1 MLNKITKLKDNLQWK
16 LLFILST
23 GYMGAFINIQ
33 GIQALMPFIQDDF
46 GISRTEAGLYSTFLF
61 LSATVVAIFSGNIVD
76 KIGSK
81 KTLLFGIFS
90 IGFLMLAHTVSP
102 IYSIILILAFI
113 TGIGFSIITPA
124 VNKSIMDEV
133 TPENR
138 GISMGIMHS
147 GSGIGGFAGAALLP
161 ILAGTLGW
169 RGAILI
175 SSLLTI
181 ILGFYVKKAYNPDK
195 SLANNNDNPD
205 SNFKDNILSLLKNK
219 QLMLACSLGL
229 IFGLAVGSIPAH
241 YTLFLTT
248 DLGYSSALAG
258 FALGIVQIGG
268 IIGRTLWGWISDSI
282 FNGNRTISF
291 ILIMFIIVLLNLS
304 YGLFGEF
311 LASSRLIILT
321 ISFMLGLTAFGW
333 SGLYFTVVG
342 ERVRPDQTGIASGLS
357 LIFLRTGVVV
367 GPPLFGLLADH
378 YDHYHN
384 SWLVLAGLVFVSGA
398 IYYYLQNKED
408 KKNSRPYTGPNV

>member
-1 MLNKITKLKDNLQWK
+1 MLNKIDELKNDLQWK

-61 LSATVVAIFSGNIVD
+61 LSATGVAIFSGNIVD

-102 IYSIILILAFI
+102 VYSIILILAFI

-133 TPENR
+133 KPENR
-138 GISMGIMHS
+138 GLSMGLMHS
-147 GSGIGGFAGAALLP
+147 GSGIGGFAGATLLP
-161 ILAGTLGW
+161 ILAISIGW

-181 ILGFYVKKAYNPDK
+181 ALGIFVKKAYNPDT
-195 SLANNNDNPD
+195 SLNNNNDNSD
-205 SNFKDNILSLLKNK
+205 TSFKDNILELLKNK
-219 QLMLACSLGL
+219 QLILTCSLGL

-248 DLGYSSALAG
+248 DLGYSSSLAG
-258 FALGIVQIGG
+258 FALGVVQIGG
-268 IIGRTLWGWISDSI
+268 IFGRTFWGWVSDSI
-282 FNGNRTISF
+282 FKGDRTISF
-291 ILIMFIIVLLNLS
+291 ILIMLMIILLNLS
-304 YGLFGEF
+304 YGFFGNL
-311 LASSRLIILT
+311 LASSQFIILA
-321 ISFMLGLTAFGW
+321 ISFLLGLTAFGW

-342 ERVRPDQTGIASGLS
+342 ERVRPEQTGIASGLS

-367 GPPLFGLLADH
+367 GPPLFGLLADQ

-384 SWLVLAGLVFVSGA
+384 SWIFLAGLVFFSGA
-398 IYYYLQNKED
+398 IYYYLQNKEN
-408 KKNSRPYTGPNV
+408 KKA

>member
-1 MLNKITKLKDNLQWK
+1 MLNKITELKNNLQWK

-61 LSATVVAIFSGNIVD
+61 LSATAVAIFSGNIVD

-81 KTLLFGIFS
+81 KTLLFGVFS
-90 IGFLMLAHTVSP
+90 IGFLMLANTLAPV
-102 IYSIILILAFI
+102 YSIILILAFI

-133 TPENR
+133 SPENR
-138 GISMGIMHS
+138 GISMGLMHS
-147 GSGIGGFAGAALLP
+147 GSGIGGFAGATLLP
-161 ILAGTLGW
+161 ILAGSLGW

-181 ILGFYVKKAYNPDK
+181 ALGIFIKKAYNPDK
-195 SLANNNDNPD
+195 NLANNNDD
-205 SNFKDNILSLLKNK
+205 SDTNFKDNILDLLKNR

-268 IIGRTLWGWISDSI
+268 IVGRTFWGWVSDSI
-282 FNGNRTISF
+282 FKGDRTISF
-291 ILIMFIIVLLNLS
+291 LLIMFAIILLNLS
-304 YGLFGEF
+304 YGLLGEF
-311 LASSRLIILT
+311 LASSSFIILII
-321 ISFMLGLTAFGW
+321 SFLLGLTAFGW

-342 ERVRPDQTGIASGLS
+342 ERARPEQTGIASGLS
-357 LIFLRTGVVV
+357 LVFLRTGVVV

-384 SWLVLAGLVFVSGA
+384 SWLVLAGIVFVSGT
-398 IYYYLQNKED
+398 IYYYLQSKED
-408 KKNSRPYTGPNV
+408 KKRP

>member
-1 MLNKITKLKDNLQWK
+1 MLEKVSKLKDNLQWK

-23 GYMGAFINIQ
+23 GYIGAFINIQ

-61 LSATVVAIFSGNIVD
+61 LSATVVAVFSGNIVD

-90 IGFLMLAHTVSP
+90 IGFLMLAHIISP
-102 IYSIILILAFI
+102 VYSIILILAFI

-133 TPENR
+133 SPENR
-138 GISMGIMHS
+138 GVSMGLMHS
-147 GSGIGGFAGAALLP
+147 GSGIGGFAGATLLP
-161 ILAGTLGW
+161 ILAGNLGW
-169 RGAILI
+169 RGAILV

-181 ILGFYVKKAYNPDK
+181 ILGIYVKKAYNPDK
-195 SLANNNDNPD
+195 ALANNNDD
-205 SNFKDNILSLLKNK
+205 SNNNFKDNIIDLLKNK
-219 QLMLACSLGL
+219 QLILACSLGL

-268 IIGRTLWGWISDSI
+268 IFGRTFWGWVSDSI
-282 FNGNRTISF
+282 FKGDRTISF
-291 ILIMFIIVLLNLS
+291 ILIMIAIILLNLI
-304 YGLFGEF
+304 YGLAGDF
-311 LASSRLIILT
+311 LASSNLIILI
-321 ISFMLGLTAFGW
+321 ISFLLGLTAFGW

-342 ERVRPDQTGIASGLS
+342 ERVRPEQTGIASGLS
-357 LIFLRTGVVV
+357 LVFLRTGVVV

-384 SWLVLAGLVFVSGA
+384 SWLILAGLIFITGI
-398 IYYYLQNKED
+398 IYYYLQTKED
-408 KKNSRPYTGPNV
+408 KKSPGHN

>member
-1 MLNKITKLKDNLQWK
+1 MLNKIDELKNDLQWK

-33 GIQALMPFIQDDF
+33 GIQALMPFIQDNF

-61 LSATVVAIFSGNIVD
+61 LSATGVAIFSGNIVD

-102 IYSIILILAFI
+102 VYSIILILAFI

-133 TPENR
+133 KPENR
-138 GISMGIMHS
+138 GLSMGLMHS
-147 GSGIGGFAGAALLP
+147 GSGIGGFAGATLLP
-161 ILAGTLGW
+161 ILAISIGW
-169 RGAILI
+169 RGSILI

-181 ILGFYVKKAYNPDK
+181 ALGIFVKKTYNPNT
-195 SLANNNDNPD
+195 SLNNNNDNSD
-205 SNFKDNILSLLKNK
+205 ASFKDNILELLKNK
-219 QLMLACSLGL
+219 QLILTCSLGL

-248 DLGYSSALAG
+248 DLGYSSSLAG

-268 IIGRTLWGWISDSI
+268 IFGRTFWGWVSDSI
-282 FNGNRTISF
+282 FKGDRTISF
-291 ILIMFIIVLLNLS
+291 ILIMLIIILLNLS
-304 YGLFGEF
+304 YGFFGDM
-311 LASSRLIILT
+311 LASSQLIILA
-321 ISFMLGLTAFGW
+321 ISFLLGLTAFGW

-342 ERVRPDQTGIASGLS
+342 ERVRSEQTGIASGLS

-367 GPPLFGLLADH
+367 GPPLFGLLADQ

-384 SWLVLAGLVFVSGA
+384 SWIFLAGLVFVSGA
-398 IYYYLQNKED
+398 IYYYLQNKEN
-408 KKNSRPYTGPNV
+408 KKPDHKRPGK

>member
-1 MLNKITKLKDNLQWK
+1 MLNKIDELKNDLQWK

-61 LSATVVAIFSGNIVD
+61 LSATGVAIFSGNIVD

-102 IYSIILILAFI
+102 VYSIILILAFI

-133 TPENR
+133 KPENR
-138 GISMGIMHS
+138 GLSMGLMHS
-147 GSGIGGFAGAALLP
+147 GSGIGGFAGATLLP
-161 ILAGTLGW
+161 ILAINIGW

-181 ILGFYVKKAYNPDK
+181 ALGIFVKKAYNPDT
-195 SLANNNDNPD
+195 SLNNSDDNSD
-205 SNFKDNILSLLKNK
+205 ASFKDNILELLKNK
-219 QLMLACSLGL
+219 QLILTCSLGL

-248 DLGYSSALAG
+248 DLGYSSSLAG
-258 FALGIVQIGG
+258 FALGVVQIGG
-268 IIGRTLWGWISDSI
+268 IFGRTFWGWVSDSI
-282 FNGNRTISF
+282 FKGDRTISF
-291 ILIMFIIVLLNLS
+291 ILIMLIIILLNLS
-304 YGLFGEF
+304 YGFFGNL
-311 LASSRLIILT
+311 LASSQFIILA
-321 ISFMLGLTAFGW
+321 ISFLLGLTAFGW

-342 ERVRPDQTGIASGLS
+342 ERVRPEQTGIASGLS

-367 GPPLFGLLADH
+367 GPPLFGLLADQ

-384 SWLVLAGLVFVSGA
+384 SWIFLAGLVFFSGA
-398 IYYYLQNKED
+398 IYYYLQNKEN
-408 KKNSRPYTGPNV
+408 KKA

>member
-1 MLNKITKLKDNLQWK
+1 MLEKITDLKDNLQWK

-61 LSATVVAIFSGNIVD
+61 ISATGVAIFSGNIVD

-102 IYSIILILAFI
+102 VYSIILILAFI

-133 TPENR
+133 DPEKR
-138 GISMGIMHS
+138 GVSMGLMHS
-147 GSGIGGFAGAALLP
+147 GSGIGGFAGATLLP
-161 ILAGTLGW
+161 IIAGTLGW
-169 RGAILI
+169 RGALLI

-181 ILGFYVKKAYNPDK
+181 ILGIYVKKAYNPDK
-195 SLANNNDNPD
+195 SLANNNDD
-205 SNFKDNILSLLKNK
+205 SDINFKDNILNLLKNR

-268 IIGRTLWGWISDSI
+268 IFGRTFWGWVSDSI
-282 FNGNRTISF
+282 FKGNRTISF
-291 ILIMFIIVLLNLS
+291 ILIMTAIIILNFI
-304 YGLFGEF
+304 YGISGEF
-311 LASSRLIILT
+311 LANNNFIILT
-321 ISFMLGLTAFGW
+321 ISFLLGLTALGW

-342 ERVRPDQTGIASGLS
+342 ERSTPEQTGIASGLS
-357 LIFLRTGVVV
+357 LVFLRTGVVV
-367 GPPLFGLLADH
+367 GPPFFGLLADQ
-378 YDHYHN
+378 YDHYHY
-384 SWLVLAGLVFVSGA
+384 SWLALAGLIFIAGI
-398 IYYYLQNKED
+398 IYYYLQNKEN
-408 KKNSRPYTGPNV
+408 KKIA

>member
-1 MLNKITKLKDNLQWK
+1 MLNKITELKDNLQWK

-61 LSATVVAIFSGNIVD
+61 LSATAVAVFSGNIVD

-81 KTLLFGIFS
+81 KTLLFGVFS
-90 IGFLMLAHTVSP
+90 IGFLMLANTISP
-102 IYSIILILAFI
+102 VYSIILILAFI

-133 TPENR
+133 SPENR
-138 GISMGIMHS
+138 GISMGLMHS
-147 GSGIGGFAGAALLP
+147 GSGIGGFAGATLLP
-161 ILAGTLGW
+161 ILAGSLGW

-181 ILGFYVKKAYNPDK
+181 FLGIFIKKAYHPEQI
-195 SLANNNDNPD
+195 LTNNNDNSD
-205 SNFKDNILSLLKNK
+205 TNFKDNILGLLKNK

-241 YTLFLTT
+241 YTLFLTS

-268 IIGRTLWGWISDSI
+268 IVGRTFWGWVSDSI
-282 FNGNRTISF
+282 FKGDRTISF
-291 ILIMFIIVLLNLS
+291 ILIMIIIILLNLC
-304 YGLFGEF
+304 YGLFGDF
-311 LASSRLIILT
+311 LASSIFIILT
-321 ISFMLGLTAFGW
+321 ISFLLGLTAFGW

-342 ERVRPDQTGIASGLS
+342 ERASPEQTGIASGLS
-357 LIFLRTGVVV
+357 LVFLRTGVVV

-384 SWLVLAGLVFVSGA
+384 SWLVLAGIIFVSGT
-398 IYYYLQNKED
+398 IYYYLQNQED
-408 KKNSRPYTGPNV
+408 KKAPGHD

>member
-1 MLNKITKLKDNLQWK
+1 MLEKIIDLKDNLQWK

-61 LSATVVAIFSGNIVD
+61 ISATGVAIFSGNIVD

-102 IYSIILILAFI
+102 VYSIILILAFI

-133 TPENR
+133 DPEKR
-138 GISMGIMHS
+138 GVSMGLMHS
-147 GSGIGGFAGAALLP
+147 GSGIGGFAGATLLP
-161 ILAGTLGW
+161 IIAGTLGW
-169 RGAILI
+169 RGALLI

-181 ILGFYVKKAYNPDK
+181 ILGIYVKKAYNPDK
-195 SLANNNDNPD
+195 SLANNNDD
-205 SNFKDNILSLLKNK
+205 SDINFKDNILNLLKNR

-268 IIGRTLWGWISDSI
+268 IFGRTFWGWVSDSI
-282 FNGNRTISF
+282 FKGNRTISF
-291 ILIMFIIVLLNLS
+291 ILIMTAIIILNFI
-304 YGLFGEF
+304 YGISGEF
-311 LASSRLIILT
+311 LANNNFIILT
-321 ISFMLGLTAFGW
+321 ISFLLGLTALGW

-342 ERVRPDQTGIASGLS
+342 ERSTPEQTGIASGLS
-357 LIFLRTGVVV
+357 LVFLRTGVVV
-367 GPPLFGLLADH
+367 GPPFFGLLADQ
-378 YDHYHN
+378 YDHYHY
-384 SWLVLAGLVFVSGA
+384 SWLALAGLIFIAGI
-398 IYYYLQNKED
+398 IYYYLQNKEN
-408 KKNSRPYTGPNV
+408 KKIA

>member
-1 MLNKITKLKDNLQWK
+1 MLDKMTELKDNLQWK

-61 LSATVVAIFSGNIVD
+61 LSATAVAVFSGNIVD

-81 KTLLFGIFS
+81 KTLLFGVFS
-90 IGFLMLAHTVSP
+90 IGFLMLANTVSP
-102 IYSIILILAFI
+102 VYSIILILAFI

-133 TPENR
+133 SPENR
-138 GISMGIMHS
+138 GISMGLMHS
-147 GSGIGGFAGAALLP
+147 GSGIGGFAGATLLP
-161 ILAGTLGW
+161 ILAGSLGW

-181 ILGFYVKKAYNPDK
+181 FLGIFIKKAYNPEQTFTK
-195 SLANNNDNPD
+195 NNDNSD
-205 SNFKDNILSLLKNK
+205 TNFKDNVLGLLKNK
-219 QLMLACSLGL
+219 QLMLTCSLGL

-241 YTLFLTT
+241 YTLFLTG
-248 DLGYSSALAG
+248 DLNYNSALAG

-268 IIGRTLWGWISDSI
+268 IVGRTFWGWVSDSI
-282 FNGNRTISF
+282 FKGNRTISF
-291 ILIMFIIVLLNLS
+291 ILIMVAIIFLNLS
-304 YGLFGEF
+304 YGLLGKF
-311 LASSRLIILT
+311 LAGSSLIILL
-321 ISFMLGLTAFGW
+321 ISFLLGLTAFGW

-342 ERVRPDQTGIASGLS
+342 ERARPEQTGIASGLS
-357 LIFLRTGVVV
+357 LVFLRTGVVI

-378 YDHYHN
+378 YDHYYN
-384 SWLVLAGLVFVSGA
+384 SWLVLAGIISVSGTV
-398 IYYYLQNKED
+398 YYYLQNKVD
-408 KKNSRPYTGPNV
+408 KKRPDHD

>member
-1 MLNKITKLKDNLQWK
+1 MLNKIDELKNDLQWK

-33 GIQALMPFIQDDF
+33 GIQALMPFIQDNF

-61 LSATVVAIFSGNIVD
+61 LSATGVAIFSGNIVD

-102 IYSIILILAFI
+102 VYSIILILAFI

-133 TPENR
+133 KPENR
-138 GISMGIMHS
+138 GLSMGLMHS
-147 GSGIGGFAGAALLP
+147 GSGIGGFAGATLLP
-161 ILAGTLGW
+161 ILAISIGW
-169 RGAILI
+169 RGSILI

-181 ILGFYVKKAYNPDK
+181 ALGIFVKKTYNPNT
-195 SLANNNDNPD
+195 SLNNNNDNSD
-205 SNFKDNILSLLKNK
+205 ASFKDNILELLKNK
-219 QLMLACSLGL
+219 QLILTCSLGL

-248 DLGYSSALAG
+248 DLGYSSSLAG

-268 IIGRTLWGWISDSI
+268 IFGRTFWGWVSDSI
-282 FNGNRTISF
+282 FKGDRTISF
-291 ILIMFIIVLLNLS
+291 ILIMLIIILLNLS
-304 YGLFGEF
+304 YGFLGNL
-311 LASSRLIILT
+311 LASSQFIILA
-321 ISFMLGLTAFGW
+321 ISFLLGLTAFGW

-342 ERVRPDQTGIASGLS
+342 ERVRPEQTGIASGLS

-367 GPPLFGLLADH
+367 GPPLFGLLADQ

-384 SWLVLAGLVFVSGA
+384 SWIFLAGLVFVSGA
-398 IYYYLQNKED
+398 IYYYLQNKEN
-408 KKNSRPYTGPNV
+408 KKPDHKRPGK

>member
-1 MLNKITKLKDNLQWK
+1 MLNKIDELKNGLQWK

-33 GIQALMPFIQDDF
+33 GIQSLMPFIQDDF

-61 LSATVVAIFSGNIVD
+61 LSATGVAIFSGNIVD
-76 KIGSK
+76 KVGSK

-90 IGFLMLAHTVSP
+90 IGFLMLAHTISP
-102 IYSIILILAFI
+102 VYSIILILAFI

-133 TPENR
+133 KPENR
-138 GISMGIMHS
+138 GLSMGLMHS
-147 GSGIGGFAGAALLP
+147 GSGIGGFAGATLLP
-161 ILAGTLGW
+161 ILAISLGW

-181 ILGFYVKKAYNPDK
+181 ALGIFVKKAYNPDT
-195 SLANNNDNPD
+195 SLNNNDNNSD
-205 SNFKDNILSLLKNK
+205 ASFKDNILELLKNK
-219 QLMLACSLGL
+219 QLILTCSLGL

-248 DLGYSSALAG
+248 DLGYSSSLAG
-258 FALGIVQIGG
+258 FALGVVQIGG
-268 IIGRTLWGWISDSI
+268 IFGRTLWGWVSDSI
-282 FNGNRTISF
+282 FKGDRTISF
-291 ILIMFIIVLLNLS
+291 ILIMLIIILLNLS
-304 YGLFGEF
+304 YGFFGDM
-311 LASSRLIILT
+311 LASSQLIILA
-321 ISFMLGLTAFGW
+321 ISFLLGLTAFGW

-342 ERVRPDQTGIASGLS
+342 ERVRSEQTGIASGLS

-367 GPPLFGLLADH
+367 GPPLFGLLADQ

-384 SWLVLAGLVFVSGA
+384 SWIFLAGLVFVSGA
-398 IYYYLQNKED
+398 IYYYLQNKEN
-408 KKNSRPYTGPNV
+408 KKPDHKRPGK